1 MLFNHDSLGC
11 SMLPRALVGEIKPEN
26 WFGLIDAIYAIILTL
41 LLLELPGFLL
51 EALKEAEFRSA
62 DHSILLNS
70 ILYSFFGYLA
80 IFIIVYDIW
89 AHHRVL
95 LAYSSASRFNL
106 AVGTFMLFLTSL
118 LPPALTLLS
127 KMKGELAL
135 GSFSA
140 IGPVYE
146 LLKDE
151 RLLIAFILVG
161 VYGCITLL
169 SIKEL
174 HAIRGREELSHNA
187 KVMERVRYSGL
198 VMLPI
203 IILMI
208 ILAFKQIIQPPLPL
222 VLIALSAYLPVDRL
236 IFKFQRR
243 LPAR

>member
-1 MLFNHDSLGC
+1 
-11 SMLPRALVGEIKPEN
+11 MLPRALVGEIKPEN

-187 KVMERVRYSGL
+187 KVMERVRYSGFYPSTDLSLNFNDGYQL
-198 VMLPI
+198 VEGEAYPVGLSVDPVRRFMCFLTNPKSQ
-203 IILMI
+203 L
-208 ILAFKQIIQPPLPL
+208 QP
-222 VLIALSAYLPVDRL
+222 
-236 IFKFQRR
+236 
-243 LPAR
+243 

>member
-1 MLFNHDSLGC
+1 
-11 SMLPRALVGEIKPEN
+11 MLPRALVGEIKPEN

-51 EALKEAEFRSA
+51 EALKEAELRSA

-106 AVGTFMLFLTSL
+106 AVGTLMLFLTSL

-127 KMKGELAL
+127 KIKGELAL
-135 GSFSA
+135 GSFNA

-146 LLKDE
+146 LLKDV

-169 SIKEL
+169 SIMEL

-187 KVMERVRYSGL
+187 KVMERVKYSGL

-203 IILMI
+203 IILMV
-208 ILAFKQIIQPPLPL
+208 ILTFKQIIHPPLPL
-222 VLIALSAYLPVDRL
+222 VLIALSAYLPVDRF
-236 IFKFQRR
+236 IFKLQRR